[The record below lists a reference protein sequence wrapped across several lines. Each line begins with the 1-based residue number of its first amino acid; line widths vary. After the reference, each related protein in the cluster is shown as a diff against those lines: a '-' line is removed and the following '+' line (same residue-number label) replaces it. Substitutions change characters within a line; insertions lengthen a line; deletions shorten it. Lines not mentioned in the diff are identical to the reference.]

1 MATIKDIAKKSGFSV
16 STVSYALSDDPKIP
30 DKTKQIIKAVARELN
45 YVPNVFARGLK
56 NKGNKN
62 IGVFLAGF
70 KGPVHPAIL
79 SGIGNVIEQT
89 NGEYKL
95 IATTADEN
103 LKLIA
108 IPEMSER
115 ATCTASGRLLA
126 AEAELL
132 PGLVVDNMALVR
144 SLAIKFKDRGTEY
157 EDLVQIGTIGMLK
170 AIRSFDVERGT
181 AFSTYAVPL
190 IVGEIRKHLRD
201 DGPIKVGR
209 EYKRMGAILLG
220 ERNRIIAQTG
230 RDPSI
235 GELARHCGVSV
246 EDAAVAMDAVAPV
259 SSLSETVYEDGL
271 TLEGTLPD
279 RDSADE
285 TERMLDRL
293 ALSQAIGQLDPLWR
307 KIVLLRYWRNM
318 TQQQVAMTLGLSQVK
333 VSREEKKI
341 MERLREL
348 LGGA

>member
-1 MATIKDIAKKSGFSV
+1 MITIEN
-16 STVSYALSDDPKIP
+16 TVAQERIEKN
-30 DKTKQIIKAVARELN
+30 REL
-45 YVPNVFARGLK
+45 L
-56 NKGNKN
+56 
-62 IGVFLAGF
+62 ILAGQ
-70 KGPVHPAIL
+70 G
-79 SGIGNVIEQT
+79 
-89 NGEYKL
+89 
-95 IATTADEN
+95 D
-103 LKLIA
+103 
-108 IPEMSER
+108 ER
-115 ATCTASGRLLA
+115 AL
-126 AEAELL
+126 EQ
-132 PGLVVDNMALVR
+132 LVVDNMALVR
-144 SLAIKFKDRGTEY
+144 SVAIKFKDRGTEY

-209 EYKRMGAILLG
+209 EYKRMGAALLG

-230 RDPSI
+230 KDPAI
-235 GELARHCGVSV
+235 GELANRCGVSV
-246 EDAAVAMDAVAPV
+246 EDAAIALDAVAPV

-293 ALSQAIGQLDPLWR
+293 ALTQAISQLDPLWR

-318 TQQQVAMTLGLSQVK
+318 TQQQVANTLGLSQVK

>member
-1 MATIKDIAKKSGFSV
+1 MIEN
-16 STVSYALSDDPKIP
+16 TVAQERIEKNRELLIL
-30 DKTKQIIKAVARELN
+30 ARE
-45 YVPNVFARGLK
+45 GD
-56 NKGNKN
+56 
-62 IGVFLAGF
+62 
-70 KGPVHPAIL
+70 
-79 SGIGNVIEQT
+79 EQA
-89 NGEYKL
+89 L
-95 IATTADEN
+95 
-103 LKLIA
+103 
-108 IPEMSER
+108 ER
-115 ATCTASGRLLA
+115 
-126 AEAELL
+126 
-132 PGLVVDNMALVR
+132 LVVENMALVR
-144 SLAIKFKDRGTEY
+144 SVAVKFKDRGTEY

-170 AIRSFDVERGT
+170 AIRSFEVERGT

-209 EYKRMGAILLG
+209 EYKRMGAMLLG
-220 ERNRIIAQTG
+220 ERNRIMSETG

-235 GELARHCGVSV
+235 GELAACCGVCP
-246 EDAAVAMDAVAPV
+246 EDAAVALDAVAPV
-259 SSLSETVYEDGL
+259 SSLSETVYDDGGL

-285 TERMLDRL
+285 TDRMLDRL
-293 ALSQAIGQLDPLWR
+293 ALSQAISQLDPLWR

-318 TQQQVAMTLGLSQVK
+318 TQQQVANTLGLSQVK

>member
-1 MATIKDIAKKSGFSV
+1 MINIET
-16 STVSYALSDDPKIP
+16 TVAQERIEKN
-30 DKTKQIIKAVARELN
+30 REL
-45 YVPNVFARGLK
+45 L
-56 NKGNKN
+56 
-62 IGVFLAGF
+62 ILAGQ
-70 KGPVHPAIL
+70 GD
-79 SGIGNVIEQT
+79 EQAL
-89 NGEYKL
+89 EQ
-95 IATTADEN
+95 
-103 LKLIA
+103 
-108 IPEMSER
+108 
-115 ATCTASGRLLA
+115 
-126 AEAELL
+126 
-132 PGLVVDNMALVR
+132 LVVDNMALVR

-209 EYKRMGAILLG
+209 EYKRMGATLLG

-230 RDPSI
+230 KDPAI
-235 GELARHCGVSV
+235 GELANRCGVSV
-246 EDAAVAMDAVAPV
+246 EDAAIALDAVAPV

-293 ALSQAIGQLDPLWR
+293 ALTQAISQLDPLWR

-318 TQQQVAMTLGLSQVK
+318 TQQQVANTLGLSQVK